1 MRRHSGGTGLAALL
15 LSAGA
20 VALWTVPATAA
31 AQVKPP
37 VTQTKPPVTQG
48 AATGGMK
55 QLPPTVNAA
64 RVFMAKAERELG
76 ELTIKANQAGW
87 VSSNFITEDTEA
99 LNADA
104 TQALNVAVQKYAMEA
119 KRFDNI
125 RLPDDLAR
133 KFKLLKLGFTAP
145 PPADPAMAA
154 ELSKLTV
161 GMEAD
166 YGKGKYCRT
175 KSGKEECLDINDIT
189 RIMAESRD
197 PEELKDVWVGWEKV
211 GAPMRDRY
219 SRFVLLANQG
229 ATTLGY
235 ANVGELWRSGYDMPP
250 DAFARELDRLWNQ
263 VRPLYVALHT
273 YVRGRLNQQYGD
285 AVVGKTGLIP
295 AHLLGNIWAQD
306 WSNLYPIV
314 APKSANATDM
324 YDVTELL
331 KKKGMDQ
338 LAMAHTAE
346 NFFTSMG
353 LQKLPATF
361 WERSLITKPRDREVV
376 CHASAWVMNNKDDV
390 RIKMCTNVTA
400 EDFSTL
406 HHEMGHDYYY
416 LAYQNQPLLFQN
428 GANDGFHEAIGDA
441 LALSITPQY
450 LKTIG
455 LLETVPSA
463 AADTALLL
471 QRALADVA
479 FLPFGLLVDQW
490 RWKVFSGEVTS
501 ADYNKSW
508 WDLRAK
514 YQGVAP
520 PVARTEADFDPGA
533 KYHVAANVPY
543 SRYFLAAILHY
554 QFYRALCK
562 EAGYT
567 GPLNRCSF
575 YGSKAA
581 GDKLWKMLSLGASKP
596 WPDALYELTGQR
608 EMDASAMMDYYAPLL
623 AWLNQQN
630 KGMQSGW

>member
-1 MRRHSGGTGLAALL
+1 MKKMRMYATASLLAALL
-15 LSAGA
+15 PAAAVFVAASPHALAAQTTGA
-20 VALWTVPATAA
+20 TPSTAA
-31 AQVKPP
+31 KND
-37 VTQTKPPVTQG
+37 G
-48 AATGGMK
+48 IRM
-55 QLPPTVNAA
+55 LPPTVAQA
-64 RVFMAKAERELG
+64 RVFVAKVEHDLG
-76 ELTIKANQAGW
+76 ELYIKANRAGW
-87 VSSNFITEDTEA
+87 ISSNFITIDTEA
-99 LNADA
+99 MNADA
-104 TQALNVAVQKYAMEA
+104 SRDLNVAVQKYAMEA
-119 KRFDNI
+119 KRYDKTN
-125 RLPDDLAR
+125 LPADLRR
-133 KFKLLKLGFTAP
+133 KINLLKLGFTAP
-145 PPADPAMAA
+145 PPSDAALAA
-154 ELSKLTV
+154 ELSKLTA

-175 KSGKEECLDINDIT
+175 KAGREECLDVGAIT

-197 PEELKDVWVGWEKV
+197 PAELKDVWTGWEKV
-211 GAPMRDRY
+211 GAPLRDRY

-235 ANVGELWRSGYDMPP
+235 SDVGVLWRSGYDMTPE
-250 DAFARELDRLWNQ
+250 AFAKELDRLWTQ

-273 YVRGRLNQQYGD
+273 YVRTQLNKQYGD
-285 AVVGKTGLIP
+285 AVVSRTGLLP

-314 APKSANATDM
+314 APKNAGGM
-324 YDVTELL
+324 YDITELL
-331 KKKGMDQ
+331 KKKNMDQ

-361 WERSLITKPRDREVV
+361 WERSLITQPRDRDVV
-376 CHASAWVMNNKDDV
+376 CHASAWVLDNKNDV
-390 RIKMCTNVTA
+390 RIKMCTDVTA

-406 HHEMGHDYYY
+406 HHEMGHDYYF
-416 LAYQNQPLLFQN
+416 LAYQNQPILFQN
-428 GANDGFHEAIGDA
+428 GAYAGFHEAIGDA

-455 LLETVPSA
+455 LLDEVPSA

-490 RWKVFSGEVTS
+490 RWKVFSGEVKP
-501 ADYNKSW
+501 ADYNKAW

-514 YQGVAP
+514 YQGIAP
-520 PVARTEADFDPGA
+520 PSPRSEADFDPAA

-543 SRYFLAAILHY
+543 SRYFLAAVLHY
-554 QFYRALCK
+554 QFYRALCR
-562 EAGYT
+562 EAGYV

-581 GDKLWKMLSLGASKP
+581 GDKLWKTLEMGASKP

-608 EMDASAMMDYYAPLL
+608 QMDATAMMDYYAPLK
-623 AWLNQQN
+623 AWLDQQN
-630 KGMQSGW
+630 KGATQGW

>member
-1 MRRHSGGTGLAALL
+1 MRRRLIDAATVAALFSASML
-15 LSAGA
+15 LN
-20 VALWTVPATAA
+20 ATAS
-31 AQVKPP
+31 AQVKTPAS
-37 VTQTKPPVTQG
+37 QG
-48 AATGGMK
+48 APAGGMTAV
-55 QLPPTVNAA
+55 PPTVNGA
-64 RVFMAKAERELG
+64 RVFMAKVEHDLADLG
-76 ELTIKANQAGW
+76 IKANLAGW

-119 KRFDNI
+119 KRFDKVK
-125 RLPDDLAR
+125 LPEDLRR
-133 KFKLLKLGFTAP
+133 KFTLLKLGFTAP
-145 PPADPAMAA
+145 PPADPALAT

-175 KSGKEECLDINDIT
+175 KGGKQECLDVGDIT

-197 PEELKDVWVGWEKV
+197 PAELKDVWVGWEKV

-219 SRFVLLANQG
+219 SRFVLLANKG

-250 DAFARELDRLWNQ
+250 DAFAAELDRLWTQ

-273 YVRGRLNQQYGD
+273 YVRTRLNQQYGD
-285 AVVGKTGLIP
+285 AVVGRTGLIP

-314 APKSANATDM
+314 APKTANASDT
-324 YDVTELL
+324 YDITELL
-331 KKKGMDQ
+331 EKKGMDQ

-376 CHASAWVMNNKDDV
+376 CHASAWVLNNKDDV
-390 RIKMCTNVTA
+390 RIKMCTDITA

-455 LLETVPSA
+455 LLDQIPGP

-490 RWKVFSGEVTS
+490 RWKVFSGEVTP
-501 ADYNKSW
+501 ANYTKSW

-514 YQGVAP
+514 YQGIAP
-520 PVARTEADFDPGA
+520 PVARTEADFDPAA

-543 SRYFLAAILHY
+543 SRYFLAAVLHY

-608 EMDASAMMDYYAPLL
+608 QMDATAMLDYYAPLMK
-623 AWLNQQN
+623 WLEQQN
-630 KGMQSGW
+630 KGAVAGW